1 MLKTKGE
8 EKSVSDV
15 NLWKILELKSQAV
28 LCILILMSVPL
39 HMITF

>member
-28 LCILILMSVPL
+28 FCV
-39 HMITF
+39 F